1 MVVFKVLIVRIFII
15 EFPTGEVPHYTKQL
29 FFEIQSRG
37 YIPIIHMLKEIEV
50 SPKIRKYYMNW
61 LQMGH

>member
-1 MVVFKVLIVRIFII
+1 MVVFKVLIMKYLLI

-37 YIPIIHMLKEIEV
+37 YIPIIAHPERNRSIAKN
-50 SPKIRKYYMNW
+50 RKYYMNW